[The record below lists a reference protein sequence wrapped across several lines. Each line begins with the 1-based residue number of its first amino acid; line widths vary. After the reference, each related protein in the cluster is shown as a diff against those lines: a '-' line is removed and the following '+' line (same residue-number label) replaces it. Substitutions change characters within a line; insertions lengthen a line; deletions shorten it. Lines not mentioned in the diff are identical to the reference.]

1 MVQFDQSCKG
11 NDTSERFTKG
21 TNRMT
26 TATMNPPELLTKKQV
41 AELLQCSQRQVE
53 LLTAKGRISKPV
65 YLGENSPRW
74 KRAELLASLEAN
86 QAAT

>member
-1 MVQFDQSCKG
+1 MVQW
-11 NDTSERFTKG
+11 NEPERETIHSHAHERLN
-21 TNRMT
+21 TMT